1 MNDLQIDE
9 LKNGYKIF
17 QNPQGFMYGI
27 DAVLLAEFALDAIK
41 KGDKI
46 FDLGTGTGIIPL
58 LLEKVSSASHI
69 SALEIQSDYV
79 KMASDTMEMNGLGD
93 KISVYEGDIKKL
105 ATDKRFGKHSFNVVT
120 SNPPYTLCNH
130 GKKNI
135 NEPKTIA
142 RHEILCNL
150 EDVIAGA
157 DYLLQTNGRFLMIH
171 RPTRLAEIFYLL
183 KKYQLEPK
191 RMCLVQPSVNGEANL
206 VLVEARKNGKPQLN
220 IMKNLIVYDEN
231 NQYTDDVI
239 KIYERLIL
247 V

>member
-1 MNDLQIDE
+1 MSDLQVDQ
-9 LKNGYKIF
+9 LKNGYKIY

-27 DAVLLAEFALDAIK
+27 DAVLLSEFALDAIK
-41 KGDKI
+41 KGDKV

-58 LLEKVSSASHI
+58 LLEKVSGASHI

-79 KMASDTMEMNGLGD
+79 KMARDTLAMNGLEE
-93 KISVYEGDIKKL
+93 KISVYEGDIKGI
-105 ATDKRFGKHSFNVVT
+105 ARDKRFTKHSFNVVI
-120 SNPPYTLCNH
+120 SNPPYTVFNH

-142 RHEILCNL
+142 RHEVLCNL
-150 EDVIAGA
+150 EDVIKAA

-171 RPTRLAEIFYLL
+171 RPSRLAEIFYFL

-191 RMCLVQPSVNGEANL
+191 KMCLVQPSVDGEANL

-220 IMKNLIVYDEN
+220 IMQNLIVYKDK
-231 NQYTDDVI
+231 NQYTEEVL
-239 KIYERLIL
+239 KIYNRLFL